1 MDKSLR
7 LIIIFMCLIFV
18 VDRQVYAIDFT
29 QSESENCDPEKD
41 VDCYTV
47 TGNFFFE
54 YPRETLP
61 FSRHLFAAPGLQIGG
76 ILGQTPFRSDGVNY
90 SVRAYTRHGVGEYL
104 FGEASIGFGVVS
116 GPNYESHL
124 MPVEYRLNYQL
135 AGLGV
140 SDFKLFNQ
148 TVYPYLYVGG
158 GLLYHKP
165 VFVPSPED
173 PLIEEMGEVLPASSL
188 WNFERGMSALV
199 PAGVGVDIRLDP
211 STVFNVQFGYNQS
224 IAITDNSFR
233 SGYWGIS
240 IGLNFARTNT
250 GVRTQARSIKTFT
263 RSAAPV
269 AKIDQPK
276 PPVVFLNDIENRF
289 IQFDALSAEIKPEYQ
304 TFVEYIAFV
313 MELNKDINLQILGHA
328 NQTGTDRINEMIS
341 YSRALNVYNEL
352 IDRGIGSIR
361 LGYASFSDRRPILED
376 DSTADINRRVEF
388 RTSKA
393 KTKPRDEIY
402 QPNYLSEFELN
413 TPLIP
418 PQKLIF
424 IRNSLTPD
432 DYSEKQILLISH
444 LLHSQPDMKL
454 IVLSQSGAGAGP
466 KLREALAYARPN
478 VIRAKLI
485 ELGID
490 PQRIL
495 AANKAENARLFEEYD
510 TLLGGEQ
517 QMNLLIPVEEF

>member
-1 MDKSLR
+1 MLLR
-7 LIIIFMCLIFV
+7 LFGIFLCSMLLGSEL
-18 VDRQVYAIDFT
+18 YAT
-29 QSESENCDPEKD
+29 TAVGGVQTCDPVTD
-41 VDCYTV
+41 TDCTAI
-47 TGNFFFE
+47 TEDIFLTTPHSTIPADGG
-54 YPRETLP
+54 
-61 FSRHLFAAPGLQIGG
+61 LFTTPGLQIGG
-76 ILGQTPFRSDGVNY
+76 FLGQTPYSGNNLNY
-90 SVRAYTRHGVGEYL
+90 AVRAYTRQGYGQHF
-104 FGEASIGFGVVS
+104 FGEASISLGVVS
-116 GPNYESHL
+116 GPTYKSRL
-124 MPVEYRLNYQL
+124 LPVEYRLNYQL
-135 AGLGV
+135 AGLGM
-140 SDFKLFNQ
+140 SDFELFNR
-148 TVYPYLYVGG
+148 TGSPYVYIGG
-158 GLLYHKP
+158 GFLYHMP
-165 VFVPSPED
+165 VALPAPDD
-173 PLIEEMGEVLPASSL
+173 PLTEDMGDRLPASPF
-188 WNFERGMSALV
+188 WDFDGGISAVV

-211 STVFNVQFGYNQS
+211 STVFNVQFGYSQS

-289 IQFDALSAEIKPEYQ
+289 IQFDALSAGIKPEYQ

-418 PQKLIF
+418 LQKLIF